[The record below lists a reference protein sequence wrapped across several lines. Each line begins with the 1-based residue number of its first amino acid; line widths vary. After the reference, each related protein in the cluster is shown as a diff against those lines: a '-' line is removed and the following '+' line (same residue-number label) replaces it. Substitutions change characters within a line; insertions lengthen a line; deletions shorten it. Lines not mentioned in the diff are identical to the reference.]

1 MYHVPKTA
9 VHPRDHYRVDKTRM
23 LLYVTM
29 FIKLER
35 LRFFK
40 WDFKDTDQPG
50 LIHDFLA
57 LVENKV
63 ETKQASDIYTIVRA
77 AGLSDDFAQAVN
89 IGCASLWY
97 PDKYPDFS
105 SIAGLRLDAGQVQA
119 ASGAPSETMGGYFN
133 TP

>member
-1 MYHVPKTA
+1 
-9 VHPRDHYRVDKTRM
+9 M

-29 FIKLER
+29 FIKLGR

-40 WDFKDTDQPG
+40 WDFRDTDQPG

-77 AGLSDDFAQAVN
+77 TGLSDDFAQAVN
-89 IGCASLWY
+89 IGCAALWY
-97 PDKYPDFS
+97 PNKYPDFS
-105 SIAGLRLDAGQVQA
+105 RIAGLRLDQYQVQA
-119 ASGAPSETMGGYFN
+119 ASGDGSDALGGYFN